1 MNTPDVGA
9 PPPQKATR
17 ESFDVQTSVRWML
30 VFFCSVAGFVILWA
44 IYFDSA
50 AHQMKSWLARSYIPK
65 LQVSIEKEDW
75 GNASTSLNQALRWAP
90 KDPEV
95 LRAAIDFVKRTG
107 SEPRSMIRFLT
118 PLDEIGQIT
127 SAERALLGSMYVQV
141 PDLQAAH
148 RIYDELPEETLRS
161 RPTLELLA
169 AIQKAEGLN
178 ARSFLTQ
185 RQALLAD
192 PEDPDSVLQ
201 LALLDARSG
210 DASLSGPARER
221 LWPIARSGGIHALPA
236 IEYLSQHRQITAAE
250 GLELLALVE
259 SIKDNPKV
267 VATRFQVLS
276 TNLRLNPHRR
286 QELLNQEILRW
297 NGKPAATLPPLLEW
311 LVNERENERVFR
323 LVSAKTAA
331 NYSSLLPF
339 YVAALR
345 DTKQWGNIK
354 ILLYGRIDS
363 AFSGIQVRI
372 WLAEAE
378 SHLSTDQTQ
387 PRQILSTVL
396 EESGRGENAQAALRA
411 AEMAE
416 QLGFWD
422 IAGRCYAG
430 IAAKHPA
437 QSINMN
443 LKVYEMASRQ
453 QDGPAMLKA
462 GIRLRDLKGTD
473 VIFLDRV
480 NYLRLLLG
488 TDLEIAN
495 QDLDQIAAQPKH
507 HITQDRQIAIALLR
521 ALAAY
526 RSGQLDLISKYLADV
541 KQVDT
546 FPPGPRAVYAGLL
559 AITGD
564 TAGAYK
570 FAEKVPSV
578 LLLPEERRFLSRAW

>member
-1 MNTPDVGA
+1 MKTPDAGSNPSPDSTMEATVKETSGRWLLLVLFGLVG
-9 PPPQKATR
+9 
-17 ESFDVQTSVRWML
+17 F
-30 VFFCSVAGFVILWA
+30 GFLWLM
-44 IYFDSA
+44 YFDSA
-50 AHQMKSWLARSYIPK
+50 TLQMKSWWARRYIPQ
-65 LQVSIEKEDW
+65 LQASIEKEDW
-75 GNASTSLNQALRWAP
+75 SNASASLNQALRWAP
-90 KDPEV
+90 KDLEI

-118 PLDEIGQIT
+118 PLDEMGQIT
-127 SAERALLGSMYVQV
+127 SAERALLGRMYVQV
-141 PDLQAAH
+141 PDLKTAH
-148 RIYDELPEETLRS
+148 RIYDELPEDTLRS

-169 AIQKAEGLN
+169 AIQKAEGLH

-201 LALLDARSG
+201 LALLDAHSG

-221 LWPIARSGGIHALPA
+221 LWPIARSGGTHSLPA

-250 GLELLALVE
+250 GAELLTLVE
-259 SIKDNPKV
+259 SIHNNPKIE
-267 VATRFQVLS
+267 AIRFQVLS

-297 NGKPAATLPPLLEW
+297 NGKPASTLPPLLNW
-311 LVNERENERVFR
+311 LVTERENERIFR
-323 LVSAKTAA
+323 LVSAKTAST
-331 NYSSLLPF
+331 YSSLLPH

-345 DTKQWGNIK
+345 GTKQWGNLKVLLSGK
-354 ILLYGRIDS
+354 IDG
-363 AFSGIQVRI
+363 AFSSTQIRI

-378 SHLSTDQTQ
+378 SHLTTDQTQ
-387 PRQILSTVL
+387 PRQILNTVL
-396 EESGRGENAQAALRA
+396 EESGRGEKAPIALSA

-430 IAAKHPA
+430 VAAKHPA
-437 QSINMN
+437 QAITMN

-453 QDGPAMLKA
+453 LDGPAMLKA
-462 GIRLRDLKGTD
+462 GIRLRDLKDTD

-495 QDLDQIAAQPKH
+495 QDLERIAAQPQH
-507 HITQDRQIAIALLR
+507 HITPDRQIAISLLR
-521 ALAAY
+521 ALAAF
-526 RSGQLDLISKYLADV
+526 RSGQLNLIAKNLAGV